1 VKCRNAFLPHLNGFL
16 DFDILMIGVLTVLKF
31 EGMGKCLLV
40 TIDSIDEWLIRM
52 VWG

>member
-1 VKCRNAFLPHLNGFL
+1 M
-16 DFDILMIGVLTVLKF
+16 DFWILISLVIGVLTVLKF

-52 VWG
+52 VWGQLKMMLWD